1 MDLPSTFALLALLI
15 STNRYELRKTVTIR
29 PFFRFN
35 VTFRGP
41 GQPPQH
47 FLYFFPLPQG
57 RTSLEHPGFQAVDQS
72 ESADCENSAIHY
84 PCAVLLH
91 SVVVLL

>member
-1 MDLPSTFALLALLI
+1 MIGFKEETGEDIQFDLPVPFLVEH
-15 STNRYELRKTVTIR
+15 RQEPCKTVTIR
-29 PFFRFN
+29 PFFRFFI
-35 VTFRGP
+35 TFRGP

-72 ESADCENSAIHY
+72 E
-84 PCAVLLH
+84 
-91 SVVVLL
+91 